1 VPEKVQIFTKQM
13 RQNYTIVH
21 ELITI
26 QTEFGRICELSF
38 KDRRDYFE
46 DRMAEKKH
54 LKISFQTF
62 EEMNKLQMEERFKI
76 KARSNLGLKNYGNE
90 DWIFSFNIG
99 NIMHLQTLSFD
110 ELSNAKIVSQQR
122 NANESI
128 STPQG

>member
-1 VPEKVQIFTKQM
+1 M

-110 ELSNAKIVSQQR
+110 ELSNAKIVS
-122 NANESI
+122 
-128 STPQG
+128 